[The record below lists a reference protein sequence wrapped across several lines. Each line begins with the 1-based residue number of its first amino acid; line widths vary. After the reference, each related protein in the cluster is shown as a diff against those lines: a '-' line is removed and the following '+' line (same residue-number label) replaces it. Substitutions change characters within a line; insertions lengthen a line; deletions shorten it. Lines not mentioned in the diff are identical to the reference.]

1 MANKTFKI
9 GESCAGGI
17 ITAHTT
23 AKTVRLVQ
31 REWDYSKGS
40 RRSSNQSGADELDR
54 ITLPVDGSDTSRRL
68 SDWLNNITTSYYS
81 ETVLDWVKTKVDLKA
96 QSFFGW

>member
-1 MANKTFKI
+1 MAKRTFKI

-17 ITAHTT
+17 ITAQTT
-23 AKTVRLVQ
+23 EKSVTIIQ
-31 REWDYSKGS
+31 KEWDYAKGS
-40 RRSSNQSGADELDR
+40 NRSSDQSGAEELDR

-81 ETVLDWVKTKVDLKA
+81 ETVLDWVKTKVELKG
-96 QSFFGW
+96 FW